1 MKIKEYKIISNEK
14 DGSFPKLYL
23 ITEHNVLY
31 DDIYLY
37 HHYNNYE
44 FEYMF
49 FGDTLKLQNNY
60 VEYFYVMSYD
70 EMDKP
75 IGIIQISSGG
85 RTETAIPF
93 DTMFTYLLL
102 TGSKS
107 FITIHN
113 HPNNYSNK
121 SNEDKLSESSIETL
135 SKLLNIVYK
144 QGLIITKEIIMELH
158 QDINDFNKSF
168 LGEEDFI
175 PYEDFISYNQ

>member
-1 MKIKEYKIISNEK
+1 MKIKEYKLISKEK
-14 DGSFPKLYL
+14 DGTFPKLKL

-31 DDIYLY
+31 DEIYLY
-37 HHYNNYE
+37 HYNNNYE

-49 FGDTLKLQNNY
+49 FGDTLKLQDNY
-60 VEYFYVMSYD
+60 IECFYVMSYD
-70 EMDKP
+70 ETDKP

-113 HPNNYSNK
+113 HPNNNSNK
-121 SNEDKLSESSIETL
+121 SIEDKLSETSIINLSS
-135 SKLLNIVYK
+135 LLNITYK
-144 QGLIITKEIIMELH
+144 QGLVITKEIIMELH
-158 QDINDFNKSF
+158 QDIDDFDKTVF
-168 LGEEDFI
+168 GEEDYI
-175 PYEDFISYNQ
+175 PYLDFINYNQ